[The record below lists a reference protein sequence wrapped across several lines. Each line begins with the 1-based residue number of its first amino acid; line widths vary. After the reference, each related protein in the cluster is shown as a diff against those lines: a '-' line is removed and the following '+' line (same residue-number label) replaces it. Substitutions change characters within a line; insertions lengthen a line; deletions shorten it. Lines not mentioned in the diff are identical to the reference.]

1 MPNTFYLFKK
11 LIMVMQK
18 NRFKFLFAGG
28 GTGGHLFP
36 AVAVAEK
43 IKAILPEADI
53 LFVGAKTRIEGRF
66 VPKLGF
72 KFKPIWIKG
81 FSRRISMD
89 NLLFPLKLIVSLVQ
103 SVIIN
108 LKFRPSV
115 AIGTGGYVAGP
126 AIWGSSLVGA
136 KIILIEQNSYPGVTT
151 KLLQNYADEIH
162 LSYEDSKKF
171 FRNGRKLYMTG
182 NPVRENLVR
191 INKSDA
197 LQKFGLNPQK
207 KTLLI
212 LGGSLGASSINSVVA
227 SNLKSIINLDIQ
239 VIWQTGIAYYEKYK
253 DLSSERV
260 WISAFI
266 ENMNDSYSACD
277 LVLARAGAT
286 SIAEILF
293 LGVPAILVPSPNVAE
308 NHQLFNV
315 KSLADKGAALMLEDK
330 DLNEKFVS
338 EIKSS
343 LFDDSRLSQMSQIA
357 KQLSKPEATSV
368 IAQNA
373 IRYAKQQTI
382 N

>member
-1 MPNTFYLFKK
+1 
-11 LIMVMQK
+11 MVMQK

-162 LSYEDSKKF
+162 LSYEDSKKY
-171 FRNGRKLYMTG
+171 FRNERKLYMTG

-191 INKSDA
+191 TKKSDA
-197 LQKFGLNPQK
+197 LQKFRFNPQR

-227 SNLKSIINLDIQ
+227 SNLKNLTELEIQ
-239 VIWQTGIAYYEKYK
+239 VIWQTGIAYYEKQK
-253 DLSSERV
+253 NLSSEKV

-266 ENMNDSYSACD
+266 ENMNDAYSACD

-308 NHQLFNV
+308 NHQFFNA

>member
-1 MPNTFYLFKK
+1 
-11 LIMVMQK
+11 MQK

-43 IKAILPEADI
+43 IRSILPDSDI
-53 LFVGAKTRIEGRF
+53 LFVGTKTRIEGRV

-72 KFKPIWIKG
+72 KFKSIWIKG
-81 FSRRISMD
+81 FSRRISFD
-89 NLLFPLKLIVSLVQ
+89 NLLFPLRLVVSVVQ
-103 SVIIN
+103 SIVIN

-151 KLLQNYADEIH
+151 KLLQNHADEIH
-162 LSYEDSKKF
+162 LSYEDSKKY
-171 FRNGRKLYMTG
+171 FRNEQKLYMTG

-191 INKSDA
+191 MNKSDA
-197 LQKFGLNPQK
+197 LQKFGLNPKK

-212 LGGSLGASSINSVVA
+212 LGGSLGASSINSA
-227 SNLKSIINLDIQ
+227 IEANLKNLTSNDIQ
-239 VIWQTGIAYYEKYK
+239 LIWQTGKAYYEKYK
-253 DLSSERV
+253 DMSSETV

-266 ENMNDSYSACD
+266 ENMNEAYSACD
-277 LVLARAGAT
+277 IVLARSGAT
-286 SIAEILF
+286 TIAEILF

-308 NHQLFNV
+308 NHQYFNA
-315 KSLADKGAALMLEDK
+315 KSLADKGAAILLEDK
-330 DLNEKFVS
+330 KLS
-338 EIKSS
+338 ES
-343 LFDDSRLSQMSQIA
+343 LFDEVLSNLLNDSRLSEMSRDA
-357 KQLSKPEATSV
+357 KQLSKPNATSV
-368 IAQNA
+368 IANRA
-373 IRYAKQQTI
+373 ISYAKQEMS

>member
-1 MPNTFYLFKK
+1 
-11 LIMVMQK
+11 MVMQK

-36 AVAVAEK
+36 AIAVAEK
-43 IKAILPEADI
+43 IRSILPEADI
-53 LFVGAKTRIEGRF
+53 LFVGTKTRIEGKV

-81 FSRRISMD
+81 FSRRITVD
-89 NLLFPLKLIVSLVQ
+89 NLLFPLKLMVSLVQ

-151 KLLQNYADEIH
+151 KLLQNYANEIH
-162 LSYEDSKKF
+162 LSYENSKKY
-171 FRNGRKLYMTG
+171 FRNERKLYMTG

-191 INKSDA
+191 TNKSDA

-227 SNLKSIINLDIQ
+227 SQLKSLTDLDIQ
-239 VIWQTGIAYYEKYK
+239 VIWQTGKAYYEKYI
-253 DLSSERV
+253 DLSSEKV

-266 ENMNDSYSACD
+266 ENVNDAYSACD

-308 NHQLFNV
+308 NHQYYNA
-315 KSLADKGAALMLEDK
+315 KSLADKDAAVLLEDK
-330 DLNEKFVS
+330 DLNEKFLNEV
-338 EIKSS
+338 KSS
-343 LFDDSRLSQMSQIA
+343 LLNDSRLSKMSRIA

-368 IAQNA
+368 IAKRA
-373 IRYAKQQTI
+373 IAYAKQEMI

>member
-1 MPNTFYLFKK
+1 MQNIFYLFKK
-11 LIMVMQK
+11 LITAMQK

-43 IKAILPEADI
+43 IRVLLPEADI
-53 LFVGAKTRIEGRF
+53 LFVGSKSRIESAV

-72 KFKPIWIKG
+72 KFKSIWIKG
-81 FSRRISMD
+81 FTRRISAD
-89 NLLFPLKLIVSLVQ
+89 NLLFPLKLLVSLIQ
-103 SVIIN
+103 SIIIN

-115 AIGTGGYVAGP
+115 AVGTGGYVAGP
-126 AIWGSSLVGA
+126 AIWSSSLVGA

-162 LSYEDSKKF
+162 LSYEDSKKY
-171 FRNGRKLYMTG
+171 FRNERKLFMTG

-191 INKSDA
+191 INKFNS

-227 SNLKSIINLDIQ
+227 SNIKSLTDLNIQ
-239 VIWQTGIAYYEKYK
+239 VIWQTGKAYYEKYK
-253 DLSSERV
+253 NLSSEMV

-266 ENMNDSYSACD
+266 ENMNDAYSACD
-277 LVLARAGAT
+277 LVLTRAGAT

-308 NHQLFNV
+308 NHQFYNA
-315 KSLADKGAALMLEDK
+315 KSLADNGAAVLLKDK
-330 DLNEKFVS
+330 ELNEKFIS
-338 EIKSS
+338 EVKSNV
-343 LFDDSRLSQMSQIA
+343 LNDSRLLEMSRIA
-357 KQLSKPEATSV
+357 KQLSKPDATSV
-368 IAQNA
+368 IAQRA
-373 IRYAKQQTI
+373 IKYAKQEI
-382 N
+382 NN

>member
-1 MPNTFYLFKK
+1 
-11 LIMVMQK
+11 MVMQK

-28 GTGGHLFP
+28 GTGGHLFS

-43 IKAILPEADI
+43 IRALLPEADI
-53 LFVGAKTRIEGRF
+53 LFVGTKSRIEGTV

-72 KFKPIWIKG
+72 KFKSIWIKG
-81 FSRRISMD
+81 FTRRISVD
-89 NLLFPLKLIVSLVQ
+89 NLLFPLKLLVSLVQ
-103 SVIIN
+103 SIVIN

-126 AIWGSSLVGA
+126 AIWGSSLVSA

-162 LSYEDSKKF
+162 LSYEDSKKY
-171 FRNGRKLYMTG
+171 FRNERKLYMTG
-182 NPVRENLVR
+182 NPVRENLIR
-191 INKSDA
+191 TNKFDA
-197 LQKFGLNPQK
+197 LQEYGLNPQK

-227 SNLKSIINLDIQ
+227 SNIKSLTDLNIQ
-239 VIWQTGIAYYEKYK
+239 VIWQTGKAYYEKYK
-253 DLSSERV
+253 DLSSETV

-266 ENMNDSYSACD
+266 ENMNDAYSACD

-308 NHQLFNV
+308 NHQFHNA
-315 KSLADKGAALMLEDK
+315 KSLADKGAAVLLEDK
-330 DLNEKFVS
+330 ELNEKFIS
-338 EIKSS
+338 EVK
-343 LFDDSRLSQMSQIA
+343 LNLLNDSKLMEMSRIA
-357 KQLSKPEATSV
+357 KQLSKPDATSV
-368 IAQNA
+368 IAQRA
-373 IRYAKQQTI
+373 IKYAKQEI
-382 N
+382 NN

>member
-1 MPNTFYLFKK
+1 
-11 LIMVMQK
+11 MQK

-36 AVAVAEK
+36 AIAVAEK
-43 IKAILPEADI
+43 IRAILPEADI
-53 LFVGAKTRIEGRF
+53 LFVGTKTRIEGRV

-72 KFKPIWIKG
+72 KFKAIWIKG
-81 FSRRISMD
+81 FSRRITVD
-89 NLLFPLKLIVSLVQ
+89 NLLFPLKLMVSLVQ

-162 LSYEDSKKF
+162 LSYEDSKKY
-171 FRNGRKLYMTG
+171 FRNERKLYMTG
-182 NPVRENLVR
+182 NPVRENLIR
-191 INKSDA
+191 IKRSDA
-197 LQKFGLNPQK
+197 LPKFGLNPQK

-227 SNLKSIINLDIQ
+227 SQLKRLTDLDIQ
-239 VIWQTGIAYYEKYK
+239 VIWQTGIAYYEKHK
-253 DLSSERV
+253 NLSSEKV

-266 ENMNDSYSACD
+266 ENMNDAYSACD
-277 LVLARAGAT
+277 LVMARAGAT

-308 NHQLFNV
+308 NHQYYNA
-315 KSLADKGAALMLEDK
+315 KSLADKGAAVLLEDK
-330 DLNEKFVS
+330 YLKEKFFS
-338 EIKSS
+338 EVK
-343 LFDDSRLSQMSQIA
+343 LHLLNDSKLTEMSRIA
-357 KQLSKPEATSV
+357 KQLSKPDATSA
-368 IAQNA
+368 IAKRA
-373 IRYAKQQTI
+373 IAYAKEEMV

>member
-1 MPNTFYLFKK
+1 
-11 LIMVMQK
+11 MQK

-43 IKAILPEADI
+43 IRSILPDSDI
-53 LFVGAKTRIEGRF
+53 LFVGTKTKIEGRL

-72 KFKPIWIKG
+72 KFKSIWIKG
-81 FSRRISMD
+81 FSRRISFN
-89 NLLFPLKLIVSLVQ
+89 NLLFPLRLVVSLVQ
-103 SVIIN
+103 SIFIN

-151 KLLQNYADEIH
+151 KLLQNHADEIH
-162 LSYEDSKKF
+162 LSYEDSKKY
-171 FRNGRKLYMTG
+171 FRNERKLHMTG

-191 INKSDA
+191 MNKSDA
-197 LQKFGLNPQK
+197 QQKFGLNPKK

-212 LGGSLGASSINSVVA
+212 LGGSLGASSVNTAIEA
-227 SNLKSIINLDIQ
+227 NLKNLTNKDIQ
-239 VIWQTGIAYYEKYK
+239 LIWQTGKAYYEKYK
-253 DLSSERV
+253 DMSSETV

-266 ENMNDSYSACD
+266 ENMNEAYSACD
-277 LVLARAGAT
+277 IVLARSGAT
-286 SIAEILF
+286 TIAELLF

-308 NHQLFNV
+308 NHQYFNAR
-315 KSLADKGAALMLEDK
+315 SLVNKGAAVLLEDK
-330 DLNEKFVS
+330 KLNENLV
-338 EIKSS
+338 EEV
-343 LFDDSRLSQMSQIA
+343 LANLLDDSRLSEMSRVA
-357 KQLSKPEATSV
+357 KQLSRPDATSV
-368 IAQNA
+368 IANRA
-373 IRYAKQQTI
+373 ISYAKQEMS

>member
-1 MPNTFYLFKK
+1 
-11 LIMVMQK
+11 MQK

-43 IKAILPEADI
+43 IRTILPEADI
-53 LFVGAKTRIEGRF
+53 LFVGTKKRIEGKV

-72 KFKPIWIKG
+72 KFKSIWIKG
-81 FSRRISMD
+81 FSRRISVD
-89 NLLFPLKLIVSLVQ
+89 NLLFPLKLLVSLFQ
-103 SVIIN
+103 SVVIN

-115 AIGTGGYVAGP
+115 AVGTGGYVAGP
-126 AIWGSSLVGA
+126 AIWSSSLVGA

-162 LSYEDSKKF
+162 LSYEDSKKY
-171 FRNGRKLYMTG
+171 FRNKSKLYMTG
-182 NPVRENLVR
+182 NPVRENLAR
-191 INKSDA
+191 ENKSDS
-197 LQKFGLNPQK
+197 LQKFGLTPQK

-227 SNLKSIINLDIQ
+227 SNLTSLADLDIQ
-239 VIWQTGIAYYEKYK
+239 VIWQTGKAYYEKHKY
-253 DLSSERV
+253 LTSEKV

-266 ENMNDSYSACD
+266 ENMSDAYSACD
-277 LVLARAGAT
+277 LAIARAGAT
-286 SIAEILF
+286 SIAEILL

-308 NHQLFNV
+308 NHQYHNA
-315 KSLADKGAALMLEDK
+315 KSLADKGAAVLLEDK
-330 DLNEKFVS
+330 DLNEKFISGVKL
-338 EIKSS
+338 I
-343 LFDDSRLSQMSQIA
+343 LFNDPRLSEMSQIA

-368 IAQNA
+368 IAERA
-373 IRYAKQQTI
+373 IMYAKQEMI

>member
-1 MPNTFYLFKK
+1 
-11 LIMVMQK
+11 MQK

-43 IKAILPEADI
+43 IRSILPEADI
-53 LFVGAKTRIEGRF
+53 LFVGTKTRIEGRV

-72 KFKPIWIKG
+72 KFKAIWIKG
-81 FSRRISMD
+81 FSRKITIN
-89 NLLFPLKLIVSLVQ
+89 NLLFPVKLIVSLVQ
-103 SVIIN
+103 SVLIN
-108 LKFRPSV
+108 LRFRPSV

-136 KIILIEQNSYPGVTT
+136 KIMLIEQNSYPGVTT

-162 LSYEDSKKF
+162 LSYEDSKKY
-171 FRNGRKLYMTG
+171 FRNERKLYMTG

-191 INKSDA
+191 MKKSDV
-197 LQKFGLNPQK
+197 LPKFGLNLQK

-227 SNLKSIINLDIQ
+227 SQLKRLTDLDIQ
-239 VIWQTGIAYYEKYK
+239 IIWQTGIAYYEKHK
-253 DLSSERV
+253 DLSSEKV

-266 ENMNDSYSACD
+266 ENMNDAYSACD

-308 NHQLFNV
+308 NHQYYNA
-315 KSLADKGAALMLEDK
+315 KSLADKGAALLLEDR
-330 DLNEKFVS
+330 DLKEKFFNEV
-338 EIKSS
+338 KS
-343 LFDDSRLSQMSQIA
+343 LLLDDSKLADMSQIA
-357 KQLSKPEATSV
+357 KQLSKPEATSA
-368 IAQNA
+368 IANRA
-373 IRYAKQQTI
+373 IAYAKEGMI